1 MKKSNLKAF
10 LDSKYFTMILSFLMA
25 VAIWIVVVTFFSTD
39 ARTTIK
45 DVPIDIDYNSS
56 YLNLDLEII
65 DQNIENVDVTVVGP
79 RNIVGSLTKDDIIVY
94 PNINSVKM
102 AGKYEL
108 SLNAVKKSSIME
120 YQIESLSDYQVTVRF
135 DHLAEKTFKIDTDIS
150 SLTIPD
156 DLMVDKITITPDNV
170 VVKGPEGTVNKISKV
185 VATVE
190 HQELSQ
196 TAVLPAVL
204 KIYDENDVEL
214 EATHISFDVEEF
226 NITVPVLK
234 EITVPVL
241 IDYTNVPAGFDT
253 SLFNVALSQKEITLA
268 VPSRSADSI
277 NQFVVGYIDLSTL
290 ETDSPYVFD
299 ISLPSGYK
307 NIKQVS
313 QISATINGEKLGS
326 KSVTVKEIKVIN
338 SGEQKV
344 EVLTEAINHVEIVGD
359 KTVVEKLEADKVIAQ
374 LDMTKVALAQ
384 GQQTVEV
391 DVIIPSTDEAFVRG
405 TYYVTIR
412 N

>member
-65 DQNIENVDVTVVGP
+65 DQNIETVDVTVVGP

-120 YQIESLSDYQVTVRF
+120 YQIESLSDYQVSVRF
-135 DHLAEKTFKIDTDIS
+135 DHLAEKAFKIDADIS
-150 SLTIPD
+150 NLTIPD

-170 VVKGPEGTVNKISKV
+170 IVKGPESTVNKISKV
-185 VATVE
+185 VATVAQ
-190 HQELSQ
+190 QELTQ

-214 EATHISFDVEEF
+214 DATHISYDVEEF

-234 EITVPVL
+234 EITVPVV
-241 IDYTNVPAGFDT
+241 IDYTNVPAGFNT

-277 NQFVVGYIDLSTL
+277 NQFVVGYIDLGTL
-290 ETDSPYVFD
+290 EIDSPYVFD

-307 NIKQVS
+307 NVKQVS
-313 QISATINGEKLGS
+313 QISATINGEKLDS

-338 SGEQKV
+338 SGDQKV
-344 EVLTEAINHVEIVGD
+344 EVLTESINHVEIVGD

-391 DVIIPSTDEAFVRG
+391 DVIIPSTDAAFVRG

>member
-65 DQNIENVDVTVVGP
+65 DQNIETVDVTVVGP

-120 YQIESLSDYQVTVRF
+120 YQIESLSDYQVSVRF
-135 DHLAEKTFKIDTDIS
+135 DHLAEKAFKIDADIS
-150 SLTIPD
+150 NLTIPD

-170 VVKGPEGTVNKISKV
+170 IVKGPESTVNKISKV
-185 VATVE
+185 VATVAQ
-190 HQELSQ
+190 QELTQ

-214 EATHISFDVEEF
+214 DATHISYDVEEF

-234 EITVPVL
+234 EITVPVV
-241 IDYTNVPAGFDT
+241 IDYTNVPAGFNT

-277 NQFVVGYIDLSTL
+277 NQFVVGYIDLGTL
-290 ETDSPYVFD
+290 EIDSPYVFD

-307 NIKQVS
+307 NVKQVS
-313 QISATINGEKLGS
+313 QISATINGEKLDS

-338 SGEQKV
+338 SGDQKV

-359 KTVVEKLEADKVIAQ
+359 KAVVEKLEADKVIAQ

-391 DVIIPSTDEAFVRG
+391 DVIIPSTDAAFVRG

>member
-120 YQIESLSDYQVTVRF
+120 YQIESLSDYQVSVRF